1 MKDLIW
7 LIKVLLNIGSLEK
20 VLVKIWFKNL
30 CWNLGFLLK
39 FGNGMFSNSKRGIC
53 SEVERRFLLQFEIIP
68 ENFLKNCLILAFI
81 ILKQLDNDDAR
92 KNYVFQKLIFVQI
105 LTNYKCIFWHLKTRI
120 KIKPQQKRG
129 KQNKT

>member
-30 CWNLGFLLK
+30 CSNLGFLLK
-39 FGNGMFSNSKRGIC
+39 FGNGMFSNSKKGIC
-53 SEVERRFLLQFEIIP
+53 SEVGRRFLLQFEIIP
-68 ENFLKNCLILAFI
+68 ENFLNNCLILAFI
-81 ILKQLDNDDAR
+81 ILQQLDNNDAR

-105 LTNYKCIFWHLKTRI
+105 FNELLVHFLTFENSHK
-120 KIKPQQKRG
+120 
-129 KQNKT
+129 N